1 VQLGR
6 CVSIA
11 FLRSA
16 EHGTL
21 ARSVCSFGTL
31 MTINT
36 PHQRGAP
43 KRFSI
48 PLERIESLR
57 PALRFRVPL
66 QEGAHELEI
75 LRQKAGNT
83 PRVPL

>member
-1 VQLGR
+1 MRKYCVPSVSRARNLGSE
-6 CVSIA
+6 C
-11 FLRSA
+11 
-16 EHGTL
+16 
-21 ARSVCSFGTL
+21 VCSFGTL